1 MERMKYRGT
10 AGKPGGNRENKPQ
23 PKAMGA
29 SSLLEK
35 KKEIKRLL
43 FINIILSF
51 LVMADYSFADGYPP
65 MEIYSAIQEEEDV
78 VVTIGLGGE
87 ALSWKWRLTWN
98 YLNGN
103 EEKKL
108 FDNRIFQKDEAVT
121 IDEYCDSYY
130 VDCAEDAGVD
140 CYDCDGD
147 DYAECPVPC
156 ARIYLFETIHEC
168 APAGYI
174 VYTLLSPEDFGEDHQ
189 YDEQDKIVKK
199 VLDEGQDC
207 ENDAGVDSGTDADAD
222 TDSDSDA
229 DLDTD
234 DDSDDASQDEGAG
247 CGVVHG
253 AASSSELILAF
264 LMITAGLAAFRFR
277 HS

>member
-1 MERMKYRGT
+1 M
-10 AGKPGGNRENKPQ
+10 
-23 PKAMGA
+23 
-29 SSLLEK
+29 K
-35 KKEIKRLL
+35 KKKKKRLL

-51 LVMADYSFADGYPP
+51 LVMADHSFADGYPP
-65 MEIYSAIQEEEDV
+65 MRIYSAIQKDAYV

-87 ALSWKWRLTWN
+87 ALSWKWRLTWTR
-98 YLNGN
+98 GA
-103 EEKKL
+103 EERKI
-108 FDNRIFQKDEAVT
+108 FDNREFQKDEAAG
-121 IDEYCDSYY
+121 IDEYCSDSLP
-130 VDCAEDAGVD
+130 DCEDVAGED
-140 CYDCDGD
+140 CVDCDGD

-156 ARIYLFETIHEC
+156 GNIYRFKEIHEC
-168 APAGYI
+168 APVGAI
-174 VYTLLSPEDFGEDHQ
+174 VYTLLSPEDSDGDEYYKQDQLGIIVEDSGVHC
-189 YDEQDKIVKK
+189 DS
-199 VLDEGQDC
+199 
-207 ENDAGVDSGTDADAD
+207 DAGVDSGTDADAD
-222 TDSDSDA
+222 TDSDA